1 MTDYRMA
8 APPCHGRGGSST
20 RASATG
26 IVPATLVFRPRA
38 LQYRQSDI
46 RAGDEHISLRTL
58 LESTH
63 AYLPKLA
70 QQFRDGEVSRR
81 EFLRTSTLLGLS
93 SAAAYAIVGLPES
106 GRLTQA
112 SRAAGGGTV
121 RLSLRVQPIESPH
134 TYSWVQDSMMS
145 RNVIEYLTLTTADN
159 VTHPWLC
166 EKWEASEDLKTWL
179 FHLRK
184 DVKWSNGE
192 PFTADHVLWNI
203 KHCLDPAT
211 GSSVMSFMDSFMLKK
226 VDTGEK
232 DEAGKAK
239 LTTELWDANAVEKVD
254 DFTVRLNGQKPKF
267 DVPEVFFHYPF
278 AMMHPSSNGA
288 FPGIGSLGTGWAE
301 IVEYELGKKCVVK
314 KRPGYWAGDGALDS
328 VEFIDHGDDVATALE
343 AIYSKKVDGIW
354 EVKISQLSAL
364 QKLDTIRLYQS
375 ASAQTAVARMQPIH
389 DTWKDARVR
398 KAMRL
403 AIDQERVL
411 QVAYGRNGQ
420 PAEHHH
426 VAPVHPE
433 YAKIP
438 FFKQDV
444 AAAKALLAEAGV
456 PNGFDT
462 EINCLED
469 PDWEAKAATA
479 MAVMWKEI
487 GVNVKVNILPSAQY
501 WANWDK
507 ETNPFSFTS
516 WTHRPVATM
525 VMAAAYRTG
534 GPWNE
539 SKWSNSKFDELITQ
553 AEGTLDVEKRR
564 QVMAEIETLMQ
575 EEGPI
580 VQPLWR
586 SMFSAMDKKVK
597 GYEAHPSLYIFPWKW
612 SLEA

>member
-1 MTDYRMA
+1 
-8 APPCHGRGGSST
+8 
-20 RASATG
+20 
-26 IVPATLVFRPRA
+26 L
-38 LQYRQSDI
+38 
-46 RAGDEHISLRTL
+46 GDEQMSLRTL
-58 LESTH
+58 LEDTH
-63 AYLPKLA
+63 PYLPGLA
-70 QQFRDGEVSRR
+70 QQFAGGKVSRR
-81 EFLRTSTLLGLS
+81 EFLRTATLLGLS
-93 SAAAYAIVGLPES
+93 SATAYAIVGLPEP
-106 GRLTQA
+106 GGVVR
-112 SRAAGGGTV
+112 RARAGSGGTV
-121 RLSLRVQPIESPH
+121 RLSLRVQAIASPH

-159 VTHPWLC
+159 ATHPWLC
-166 EKWEASEDLKTWL
+166 EKWEASADLKTWTL
-179 FHLRK
+179 HLRK

-192 PFTADHVLWNI
+192 PFTADHVIWNI

-226 VDTGEK
+226 VATGEK
-232 DEAGKAK
+232 DESGNATMASQ
-239 LTTELWDANAVEKVD
+239 LWDANAVEKVD

-267 DVPEVFFHYPF
+267 DIPEVFFHYPF
-278 AMMHPSSNGA
+278 AMMHPSSNGE
-288 FPGIGSLGTGWAE
+288 FPGVGSLGTGWAE
-301 IVEYELGKKCVVK
+301 IAEYELGKKCVVK
-314 KRPGYWAGDGALDS
+314 KRPGYWAGDGGLDS
-328 VEFIDHGDDVATALE
+328 VEFIDHGDDAAAALG
-343 AIYSKKVDGIW
+343 AIASNEVDGIW

-364 QKLDTIRLYQS
+364 QKFDSIRLYQS

-411 QVAYGRNGQ
+411 QIAYGRNGG
-420 PAEHHH
+420 PAQHHH

-438 FFKQDV
+438 PFKQDIE
-444 AAAKALLAEAGV
+444 AAKKLLAEAGL
-456 PNGFDT
+456 PEGFNT
-462 EINCLED
+462 EINCIED
-469 PDWEAKAATA
+469 PDWEAKAVVA
-479 MAVMWKEI
+479 MAAMWKEI
-487 GVNVKVNILPSAQY
+487 GVNVKVNVLPAAQY
-501 WANWDK
+501 WDKWDK

-525 VMAAAYRTG
+525 VLAAAYRTG

-539 SKWSNSKFDELITQ
+539 SKWSNARFDELIAQ

-564 QVMAEIETLMQ
+564 EVMAEIETLMQ

-586 SMFSAMDKKVK
+586 TMFSAMDKRVK

-612 SLEA
+612 SIEG

>member
-1 MTDYRMA
+1 LRRGA
-8 APPCHGRGGSST
+8 RSRAPVAGQP
-20 RASATG
+20 
-26 IVPATLVFRPRA
+26 LVTNDRTN
-38 LQYRQSDI
+38 I
-46 RAGDEHISLRTL
+46 RSGDEQISLRTL
-58 LESTH
+58 LENTH
-63 AYLPKLA
+63 SYLPKLA
-70 QQFRDGEVSRR
+70 QQFKDGKVSRR
-81 EFLRTSTLLGLS
+81 EFLRTATLLGLS
-93 SAAAYAIVGLPES
+93 SAVAYSIVGLPETGS
-106 GRLTQA
+106 LIRRA
-112 SRAAGGGTV
+112 RAASGGTV
-121 RLSLRVQPIESPH
+121 RLSLRVQAIASPH

-166 EKWEASEDLKTWL
+166 EKWEASEDLKTWTL
-179 FHLRK
+179 HLRK

-192 PFTADHVLWNI
+192 PFTADHVIWNI
-203 KHCLDPAT
+203 RRCIDPAT
-211 GSSVMSFMDSFMLKK
+211 GSSVISFMDSFMLKK

-232 DEAGKAK
+232 DEAGNAK
-239 LTTELWDANAVEKVD
+239 TTSQLWDANAVERVD
-254 DFTVRLNGQKPKF
+254 DFTLRLNGQKPKF
-267 DVPEVFFHYPF
+267 DIPEVFFHYPF
-278 AMMHPSSNGA
+278 AMMHPSSNGD
-288 FPGIGSLGTGWAE
+288 FPGVGSLGTGWAE

-328 VEFIDHGDDVATALE
+328 VEFIDHGDDAAAALE
-343 AIYSKKVDGIW
+343 AIFSKQVDGIW

-364 QKLDTIRLYQS
+364 QKLDNIKMYQS

-403 AIDQERVL
+403 AIDQEEVL
-411 QVAYGRNGQ
+411 QIAYGRNGL

-438 FFKQDV
+438 LIKQDIE
-444 AAAKALLAEAGV
+444 AAKKLLAEAGV
-456 PNGFDT
+456 PDGFET
-462 EINCLED
+462 EINCIED
-469 PDWEAKAATA
+469 PDWEAKAVLV
-479 MAVMWKEI
+479 MAGMWKKI
-487 GVNVKVNILPSAQY
+487 GVKVKVNVLPSTQY
-501 WANWDK
+501 WDNWDK

-525 VMAAAYRTG
+525 VLAAAYRTG

-539 SKWSNSKFDELITQ
+539 SKWSNPKFDDLITR
-553 AEGTLDVEKRR
+553 AEGTIDVEKRR

-597 GYEAHPSLYIFPWKW
+597 GYESHPTLCIFPWKW
-612 SLEA
+612 SLEG